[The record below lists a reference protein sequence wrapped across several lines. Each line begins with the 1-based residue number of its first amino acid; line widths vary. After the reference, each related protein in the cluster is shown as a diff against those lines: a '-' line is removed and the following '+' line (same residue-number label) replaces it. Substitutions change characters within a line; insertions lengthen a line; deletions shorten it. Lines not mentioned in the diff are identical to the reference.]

1 MCLFVFTMLCYKGYA
16 MCIDGDVLELDI
28 EMDLEDVKVLKEFV
42 KDRLEYIE
50 EISLLRS
57 KDGVPA
63 TSALF
68 SLLFCMK
75 KVKPSLR
82 IKFIDEMMLDLDSF
96 GMMYWRA
103 HE

>member
-1 MCLFVFTMLCYKGYA
+1 MY
-16 MCIDGDVLELDI
+16 IDGDILELDI
-28 EMDLEDVKVLKEFV
+28 EMDLEEVKALQAFV
-42 KDRLEYIE
+42 KDRLGYIE

-57 KDGVPA
+57 GTGLPT

-75 KVKPSLR
+75 KVKPSL
-82 IKFIDEMMLDLDSF
+82 KIDFMNTLSLDLESF
-96 GMMYWRA
+96 GMMYWNT

>member
-1 MCLFVFTMLCYKGYA
+1 

-28 EMDLEDVKVLKEFV
+28 EIDLEEVKALHLFV

-57 KDGVPA
+57 STGLPS

-68 SLLFCMK
+68 SLLFCIK
-75 KVKPSLR
+75 KMKPS
-82 IKFIDEMMLDLDSF
+82 IKIDLIDATSFDLESY
-96 GMMYWRA
+96 GKLYWMN

>member
-1 MCLFVFTMLCYKGYA
+1 

-28 EMDLEDVKVLKEFV
+28 EIDLEEVKALYLFV
-42 KDRLEYIE
+42 KDRLDYIE

-57 KDGVPA
+57 SSGLPS

-68 SLLFCMK
+68 SLLACMK
-75 KVKPSLR
+75 KIKPSLK
-82 IKFIDEMMLDLDSF
+82 IDFIDTMRLDLESY
-96 GMMYWRA
+96 GMMHWMH

>member
-1 MCLFVFTMLCYKGYA
+1 

-28 EMDLEDVKVLKEFV
+28 EMDLEEVKTLKEFV
-42 KDRLEYIE
+42 KDRLGYIE
-50 EISLLRS
+50 EISLLRT

-75 KVKPSLR
+75 RVKPSLK
-82 IKFIDEMMLDLDSF
+82 ITFIDEAQLDLERF

-103 HE
+103 YE

>member
-1 MCLFVFTMLCYKGYA
+1 

-28 EMDLEDVKVLKEFV
+28 EMDLEEVKALQAFV
-42 KDRLEYIE
+42 KDRLSYIE

-57 KDGVPA
+57 GTGLPA

-75 KVKPSLR
+75 KVKPSLK
-82 IKFIDEMMLDLDSF
+82 IDFIDALSLDLESF
-96 GMMYWRA
+96 GIMYWNT

>member
-1 MCLFVFTMLCYKGYA
+1 

-28 EMDLEDVKVLKEFV
+28 EMDLEEVKALQAFV
-42 KDRLEYIE
+42 KDRLSYIE

-57 KDGVPA
+57 GSGLPS

-75 KVKPSLR
+75 KAKPSLK
-82 IKFIDEMMLDLDSF
+82 IDFIDTHSLDLENF
-96 GMMYWRA
+96 GMMYWNA